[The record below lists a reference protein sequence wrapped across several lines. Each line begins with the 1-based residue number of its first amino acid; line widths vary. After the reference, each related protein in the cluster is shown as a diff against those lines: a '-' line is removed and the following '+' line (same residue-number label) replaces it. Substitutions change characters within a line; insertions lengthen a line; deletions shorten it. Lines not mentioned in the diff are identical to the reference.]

1 MAITCMAQCAI
12 GTYLQVDEQDQ
23 LERGK
28 RLGVVGRL
36 EESQTKCGPK
46 YSKFS
51 TKASKK
57 LDRFWFKIARNSLK
71 SRDDEGASALNK
83 SKKLNDKKQRAKKP
97 ANGEKQRFSLH
108 QNGKLY
114 LINFKK

>member
-1 MAITCMAQCAI
+1 MRVMTATPTRCNSLKATAGEWRRHRCQFNGDHMY

-36 EESQTKCGPK
+36 EESRTKCGPK

-57 LDRFWFKIARNSLK
+57 LD
-71 SRDDEGASALNK
+71 
-83 SKKLNDKKQRAKKP
+83 
-97 ANGEKQRFSLH
+97 
-108 QNGKLY
+108 
-114 LINFKK
+114 

>member
-1 MAITCMAQCAI
+1 MRVMTATPTRCYSLKATAGECGRHKGHFHGDHMY

-36 EESQTKCGPK
+36 EENQTKCGPK

-51 TKASKK
+51 TKATKK
-57 LDRFWFKIARNSLK
+57 LD
-71 SRDDEGASALNK
+71 
-83 SKKLNDKKQRAKKP
+83 
-97 ANGEKQRFSLH
+97 
-108 QNGKLY
+108 
-114 LINFKK
+114 